1 MTDASAPINLAIYQ
15 VDAFTDRLFKGNP
28 AAVMPL
34 KSWLPDSTL
43 QALAAENNL
52 SETAFLVPQG
62 EDYAIRWFTPATE
75 VPLCGHAT
83 LAAAHV
89 VFNDLYPGRDQ
100 VTFHSRERGPL
111 PVRKGEQGRLVL
123 DFPATALRRVVM
135 PDMIAA
141 VLGTDVLEVQGYL
154 PGELLAV
161 LPSAEAVRSLTPH
174 LLAFGKIKAKGIIVT
189 AEAGADEPYDFVCRY
204 FAPGLGIDEDPV
216 TGSIHTA
223 LAPFWA
229 KRSGKTALL
238 SYQASSR
245 GGLLACTVLDERV
258 EIAGHCAFYLRG
270 TVSLT
275 ADLA

>member
-1 MTDASAPINLAIYQ
+1 MTDASATISLPIYQ
-15 VDAFTDRLFKGNP
+15 VDAFTDCLFKGNP

-34 KSWLPDSTL
+34 KSWLPDATL

-89 VFNDLYPGRDQ
+89 VFSDLYPGRQ
-100 VTFHSRERGPL
+100 EVTFYSRERGPL

-135 PDMIAA
+135 PDMISA
-141 VLGTDVLEVQGYL
+141 VLGAEVLEVQGYL

-161 LPSAEAVRSLTPH
+161 LPSAQAVRALTPH
-174 LLAFGKIKAKGIIVT
+174 LPAFGKVKAGGIIVT
-189 AEAGADEPYDFVCRY
+189 AEADAGEPYDFVCRY
-204 FAPGLGIDEDPV
+204 FAPALGVEEDPV

-229 KRSGKTALL
+229 KRLGK
-238 SYQASSR
+238 SSLISHQSSAR
-245 GGLLACTVLDERV
+245 GGVLACEVLGDRV
-258 EIAGHCAFYLRG
+258 EIAGNCAFYLRG

-275 ADLA
+275 ADFA